1 MRTTRP
7 EPGLLSSLIRVHIMQ
22 QLFLVD
28 MEGEEDDYIFSFPH
42 QILNFQKNLK
52 MGLGGYII
60 FEEDDIS

>member
-7 EPGLLSSLIRVHIMQ
+7 ELDMLSSLVRVHIMQ
-22 QLFLVD
+22 EMFWVD
-28 MEGEEDDYIFSFPH
+28 MEREEDDYILSFPH
-42 QILNFQKNLK
+42 QILNFKKNLK